1 MDTVVLTSVP
11 QPAIAELIVGL
22 LKSEGIP
29 AYSDG
34 ETLQDAF
41 AVSQR
46 TFGIRIFVTEDRLE
60 EANRVLEEARK
71 RAHVE
76 ELE

>member
-34 ETLQDAF
+34 ETLQDEF

-46 TFGIRIFVTEDRLE
+46 PFGIRIFVTEDRLE

-71 RAHVE
+71 RDHVE

>member
-34 ETLQDAF
+34 ETLQDEF

-71 RAHVE
+71 RDHVE